1 MDINLEYLIHN
12 RDRFRDS
19 YSKRLYGIIFLCYY
33 NLFTF
38 MSKLYAISIYVY
50 GQPAQDLPI
59 PDSKRMFTNDTA
71 LIKTFDL
78 DPYTLDLA
86 INPKIPI
93 AGQITSFAF
102 NLLDKNNKTWLWH
115 SDLQISIADSS
126 GNPIAI
132 FPNNHGHGSLIE
144 FKYAFPKEDTYKI
157 DLIFGQQ
164 TGSPNYMKGPKVVG
178 EATFNLTVNG
188 QKQQLT
194 QPIPNDGNV
203 KDISINVSSFKFVPN
218 VIEVNRGDL
227 VRLHFQTAQDDLNLY
242 NGHGFGIE
250 NYNVNVF
257 LIKGT
262 QQEVQF
268 IDDKP
273 GSFTF
278 RCTSFCAPPEAAME
292 THFNMIG
299 RLIVH

>member
-1 MDINLEYLIHN
+1 M
-12 RDRFRDS
+12 
-19 YSKRLYGIIFLCYY
+19 
-33 NLFTF
+33 
-38 MSKLYAISIYVY
+38 
-50 GQPAQDLPI
+50 
-59 PDSKRMFTNDTA
+59 
-71 LIKTFDL
+71 
-78 DPYTLDLA
+78 
-86 INPKIPI
+86 
-93 AGQITSFAF
+93 
-102 NLLDKNNKTWLWH
+102 DKNNKTWLWH

-227 VRLHFQTAQDDLNLY
+227 VRLPFSN
-242 NGHGFGIE
+242 
-250 NYNVNVF
+250 
-257 LIKGT
+257 
-262 QQEVQF
+262 
-268 IDDKP
+268 
-273 GSFTF
+273 
-278 RCTSFCAPPEAAME
+278 CTRRS
-292 THFNMIG
+292 
-299 RLIVH
+299 